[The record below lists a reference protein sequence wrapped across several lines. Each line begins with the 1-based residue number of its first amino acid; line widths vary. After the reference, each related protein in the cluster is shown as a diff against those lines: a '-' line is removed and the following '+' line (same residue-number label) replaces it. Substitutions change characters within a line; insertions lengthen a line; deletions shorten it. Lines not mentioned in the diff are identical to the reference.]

1 MDTDASRSSQCNVET
16 RRVSQLI
23 LDIIT
28 QHSLNKFDDSSE
40 RLAAGLNY
48 FLDTIESFVVEKATI
63 QTCLPAFPFKSA
75 NKDYKVLGT
84 LPDKAEELALE
95 RLNSMCARVQNVY
108 APGARITII
117 SDGITYNGNLNKH
130 ERLLAVLTS
139 CVDLLCISDRETWAY
154 GEALRR
160 MACEKQFDYIS
171 FSRLQDL
178 VKISLQEELRE
189 ISYVANCTNF
199 RRQLLNEFGRDDLD
213 IDHEI
218 ATNPD
223 TKLTYLGYRRFL
235 ESDLKLIFPL
245 QEGRAN
251 KAYKRD
257 VRYLAK
263 QMLIRGYVSSMTSRL
278 SCCNV
283 LTHVYR
289 HLRQQLKMHFQNT

>member
-1 MDTDASRSSQCNVET
+1 MDTDASRSSRCNVET

-28 QHSLNKFDDSSE
+28 QHSLNKFDDSSD
-40 RLAAGLNY
+40 RLAAGLDY
-48 FLDTIESFVVEKATI
+48 FLNTIEYFVVRNITV

-75 NKDYKVLGT
+75 NKEYKVLGS

-95 RLNSMCARVQNVY
+95 RLNNICARVQDVY
-108 APGARITII
+108 APGAQITII
-117 SDGITYNGNLNKH
+117 SDGITYNGNLVWH
-130 ERLLAVLTS
+130 EHLFQTLTLHA
-139 CVDLLCISDRETWAY
+139 DLLCISDRETWAY

-160 MACEKQFDYIS
+160 MARQKQFDHIS

-178 VKISLQEELRE
+178 VKIPLQEELRE

-199 RRQLLNEFGRDDLD
+199 RRQLLNEFGKDDLD

-263 QMLIRGYVSSMTSRL
+263 QMLIRGYVSS
-278 SCCNV
+278 
-283 LTHVYR
+283 
-289 HLRQQLKMHFQNT
+289 K

>member
-1 MDTDASRSSQCNVET
+1 M
-16 RRVSQLI
+16 SQLI

-28 QHSLNKFDDSSE
+28 QHSLNKFDDSSD
-40 RLAAGLNY
+40 RLAAGLDY
-48 FLDTIESFVVEKATI
+48 FLNTIEYFVVRNITV

-75 NKDYKVLGT
+75 NKEYKVLGS

-95 RLNSMCARVQNVY
+95 RLNNICARVQDVY
-108 APGARITII
+108 APGAQITII
-117 SDGITYNGNLNKH
+117 SDGITYNGNLVWH
-130 ERLLAVLTS
+130 EHLFQTLTLHA
-139 CVDLLCISDRETWAY
+139 DLLCISDRETWAY

-160 MACEKQFDYIS
+160 MARQKQFDHIS

-178 VKISLQEELRE
+178 VKIPLQEELRE

-199 RRQLLNEFGRDDLD
+199 RRQLLNEFGKDDLD

-263 QMLIRGYVSSMTSRL
+263 QMLIRGYVSS
-278 SCCNV
+278 
-283 LTHVYR
+283 
-289 HLRQQLKMHFQNT
+289 K